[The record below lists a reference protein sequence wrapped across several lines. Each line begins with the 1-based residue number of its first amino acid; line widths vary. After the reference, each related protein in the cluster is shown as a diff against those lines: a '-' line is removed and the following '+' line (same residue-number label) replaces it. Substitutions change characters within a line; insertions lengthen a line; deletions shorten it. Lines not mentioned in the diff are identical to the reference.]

1 MCRAHECAEYYINFS
16 LAALLGHIEI
26 TGPVRP
32 YLFDML
38 LLGHRPVQIR
48 VGRSG
53 KKRKRKQLTPH
64 FTMIESQAVV
74 IVPDQTAYDTRYACV
89 QCVDTPT
96 FFHNGQNAGSVGSE
110 QQHIE

>member
-1 MCRAHECAEYYINFS
+1 MIICCCSDIDQCKSES
-16 LAALLGHIEI
+16 
-26 TGPVRP
+26 
-32 YLFDML
+32 
-38 LLGHRPVQIR
+38 
-48 VGRSG
+48 VGRE

-74 IVPDQTAYDTRYACV
+74 ILPDQTAYDTRCACV

-96 FFHNGQNAGSVGSE
+96 FFLQWTKCRVGRSE